1 MDRHAIGTLMAD
13 LGPAADL
20 AAVAEY
26 PDDGGWGLLT
36 QDETIVDIEI
46 DRTNAV
52 LVLSAD
58 IGVLPEASADHWCR
72 LMLSING
79 QWRDTGG
86 FRLGLSAA
94 DGMVS
99 QSLVLPAAG
108 LDLAHL
114 RERLARFLEVLG
126 AWRTMLKGEP
136 ASTGREASQPHLG
149 GMIRG

>member
-1 MDRHAIGTLMAD
+1 MAE

-26 PDDGGWGLLT
+26 PDDSGWGLLID
-36 QDETIVDIEI
+36 DETIVDVEI
-46 DRTNAV
+46 DRANAV

-58 IGVLPEASADHWCR
+58 VCVLPEGRADHWCR
-72 LMLSING
+72 LMLSFND

-108 LDLAHL
+108 LELASL
-114 RERLARFLEVLG
+114 QERLARFLEVLG
-126 AWRTMLKGEP
+126 AWRAMLTGEP
-136 ASTGREASQPHLG
+136 ARTEQETTSHPHLS